1 MAVTKDFADFETFFV
16 NFESH
21 IADFE
26 SPIADFESQKLSAEA
41 LLSARISAD
50 KSISGTNLP
59 W

>member
-16 NFESH
+16 NFEN
-21 IADFE
+21 
-26 SPIADFESQKLSAEA
+26 PIADFESQKLSAEA